1 MQKIAVDI
9 ALLLPEDLEKE
20 ISSIQTRENI
30 PHISILMGIIDKDI
44 LPEIKKILQD
54 YEINKTELEI
64 EEIYKTK
71 LTGSVALKIK
81 KTKELQKLHKYL
93 VDKFKKY
100 FIHKADKTIFYNEGV
115 SERNLKIAEN
125 YIKDATYKNFSPHVT
140 LGKNIN
146 IEDIK
151 INNLK
156 FNPTGIAVCHIGDH
170 CACREVL
177 WSKKLVSVNNKN
189 Q

>member
-30 PHISILMGIIDKDI
+30 PHISILMGIIEKDI
-44 LPEIKKILQD
+44 LPEITKVIQD
-54 YEINKTELEI
+54 YKINKIELEI

-71 LTGSVALKIK
+71 LTGSAALKIK

-100 FIHKADKTIFYNEGV
+100 FIHKADKTMFYNEEV

-125 YIKDATYKNFSPHVT
+125 YIKDATYVNFSPHMT

-156 FNPTGIAVCHIGDH
+156 FNPTGIAVCHIGNH
-170 CACREVL
+170 CACRRIL
-177 WSKKLVSVNNKN
+177 YLKIINNKN